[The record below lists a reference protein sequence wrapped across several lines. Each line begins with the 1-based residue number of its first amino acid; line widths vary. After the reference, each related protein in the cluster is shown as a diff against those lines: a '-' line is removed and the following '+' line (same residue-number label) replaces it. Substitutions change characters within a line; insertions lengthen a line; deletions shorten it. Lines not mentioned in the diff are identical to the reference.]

1 VRYLIFV
8 ALFLCGCS
16 QTTVHLYSRC
26 LSDAQIEEINKE
38 LVKADFIVKPNL
50 LAFPKSITQ
59 SSLTYSPLI
68 NDRNAVNKVINEL
81 SGLGWE
87 IHHTSMLFIDNHWYK
102 ENSIALMLLPPWLDL
117 DPHTQTNQQDWANEY
132 TSQNCDLGLAIHLEQ
147 NGQYQIVTAKSLPL
161 NHDYAT
167 GKWSIS
173 VFPYLT

>member
-1 VRYLIFV
+1 V

-16 QTTVHLYSRC
+16 QTTVHLYSRY
-26 LSDAQIEEINKE
+26 LSDPQIKEINKE

-87 IHHTSMLFIDNHWYK
+87 IYHTSMLFIDNHWYK

-173 VFPYLT
+173 VLPYLT